1 MWMYTG
7 AQIHN
12 DLSPQHL
19 QYVITTTTNI
29 NTTTIILKYFK
40 DPEKQWC
47 ALFTANKCIL
57 MNPNIIQRLM
67 CSKYI
72 LPSALNIQIS
82 G

>member
-1 MWMYTG
+1 MYTG

-40 DPEKQWC
+40 DPEKQ
-47 ALFTANKCIL
+47 
-57 MNPNIIQRLM
+57 
-67 CSKYI
+67 
-72 LPSALNIQIS
+72 
-82 G
+82 